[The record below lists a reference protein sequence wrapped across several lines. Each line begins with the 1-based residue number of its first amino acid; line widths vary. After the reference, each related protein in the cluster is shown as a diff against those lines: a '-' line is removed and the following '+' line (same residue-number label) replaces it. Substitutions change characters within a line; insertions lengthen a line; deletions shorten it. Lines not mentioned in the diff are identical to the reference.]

1 MTAPEDGT
9 TRPPT
14 PPLPEDPDLPPIGDD
29 QPPGRDVHDEPQSR
43 HSGLLR
49 RSAVMAVGTVF
60 SRASGSVRSL
70 LLTAAIG
77 TGVFSGSF
85 QLANVIPTS
94 VYFLIAGGAIN
105 TIFVPQLVRAM
116 KRDADGGDAFG
127 QRLLTLTVVILLMM
141 TIAAV
146 FAAPLLIRVWA
157 SNDLLRPEN
166 RPYYDLA
173 VAMARWCLPQIFFY
187 GLYTILGQILNARG
201 RFGPMMWAPLLNN
214 IISMV
219 VFAAFMVV
227 GHGPFID
234 KVTDFD
240 VMLLGLGSTIGIAAQ
255 ALCLVPLLKG
265 VGFPLLLRFDLRGKG
280 LTRSARMAGWSLG
293 FVLVNQLW
301 FVLVTRITTGAQ
313 AQATSQGLTEGI
325 GITPYMSAFLI
336 FQVPH
341 SIVTV
346 SLVTALLPALSSL
359 AAEGRMREVAIDLAQ
374 ALRTTVVA
382 LAPAAAVY
390 FALGPLLTEAVF
402 ANGNTTAGDARYIGL
417 VLAAQ
422 APALLFFS
430 SHYVTLRAFYSV
442 EDTRTPVF
450 VQLVIVAISGGFA
463 LFFYEALPLF
473 WKTLGVGIAFS
484 IGYLAGFV
492 LNLLI
497 LRRRLVGGLGMRSL
511 AWHYL
516 RTTVAAGGA
525 GALGWLSAWLL
536 RPALPDSRLSV
547 LLLGLIGSAVVAV
560 AYVGLAKVLRLR
572 EINQML
578 AIVGRRIRRRVP
590 G

>member
-1 MTAPEDGT
+1 M
-9 TRPPT
+9 
-14 PPLPEDPDLPPIGDD
+14 
-29 QPPGRDVHDEPQSR
+29 
-43 HSGLLR
+43 
-49 RSAVMAVGTVF
+49 
-60 SRASGSVRSL
+60 
-70 LLTAAIG
+70 
-77 TGVFSGSF
+77 FSGSF

-116 KRDADGGDAFG
+116 KRDEDGGDAFG
-127 QRLLTLTVVILLMM
+127 QRLLTLTVVILLLM

-146 FAAPLLIRVWA
+146 FAAPLLIRIWA

-173 VAMARWCLPQIFFY
+173 VALARWCLPQIFFY

-255 ALCLVPLLKG
+255 ALCLLPLLKG
-265 VGFPLLLRFDLRGKG
+265 VGFPLLLRFDLKGKG
-280 LTRSARMAGWSLG
+280 LTRSARMAGWSLA

-374 ALRTTVVA
+374 ALRTTVVT

-402 ANGNTTAGDARYIGL
+402 ANGNTTAADARYIGL

-450 VQLVIVAISGGFA
+450 VQLVIVAVSGGLAF
-463 LFFYEALPLF
+463 LFYETLPLF
-473 WKTLGVGIAFS
+473 WKTLAVGIAFS
-484 IGYLAGFV
+484 IGYLAGFA

-497 LRRRLVGGLGMRSL
+497 LRRRLVGGLAMRPL

-516 RTTVAAGGA
+516 RTTVAAALAGG
-525 GALGWLSAWLL
+525 LGWLTAWLL
-536 RPALPDSRLSV
+536 RPLLPEGRLSV
-547 LLLGLIGSAVVAV
+547 LAMGLIGSAVVAV
-560 AYVGLAKVLRLR
+560 AYVGLAKVFRLR
-572 EINQML
+572 EINQMIAMVTRRL
-578 AIVGRRIRRRVP
+578 RRGRTV
-590 G
+590 

>member
-1 MTAPEDGT
+1 VTAPGDGS
-9 TRPPT
+9 T
-14 PPLPEDPDLPPIGDD
+14 PPPDPALPEDAELPPVRAD
-29 QPPGRDVHDEPQSR
+29 QPTATGVADEPQSR
-43 HSGLLR
+43 HTGLLR

-116 KRDADGGDAFG
+116 KRDEDGGDAFG
-127 QRLLTLTVVILLMM
+127 QRLLTLTVVILLLM
-141 TIAAV
+141 TVAAV
-146 FAAPLLIRVWA
+146 FAAPLLIRIWA

-173 VAMARWCLPQIFFY
+173 VALARWCLPQIFFY

-227 GHGPFID
+227 GHGPFVD
-234 KVTDFD
+234 KVTGSDIT
-240 VMLLGLGSTIGIAAQ
+240 LLGLGSTIGIAAQ
-255 ALCLVPLLKG
+255 ALCLIPLLKG

-280 LTRSARMAGWSLG
+280 LTKSARMAGWSLG

-346 SLVTALLPALSSL
+346 SLVTALLPALSTL
-359 AAEGRMREVAIDLAQ
+359 AAEGRMREVAVDLAQ
-374 ALRTTVVA
+374 ALRTTVVT

-390 FALGPLLTEAVF
+390 FALGPLLTQAVF
-402 ANGNTTAGDARYIGL
+402 ANGNTTTADARYIGL

-450 VQLVIVAISGGFA
+450 VQLVIVAVSGAFA
-463 LFFYEALPLF
+463 FFFYETLPLF

-484 IGYLAGFV
+484 IGYLAGFA

-497 LRRRLVGGLGMRSL
+497 LRRRLVGGLAMRSL

-516 RTTVAAGGA
+516 RTAFAAAAAGA
-525 GALGWLSAWLL
+525 VGWLTAWLL
-536 RPALPDSRLSV
+536 RPVLPPGRLSV
-547 LLLGLIGSAVVAV
+547 LVMGLVGSAVVGV
-560 AYVGLAKVLRLR
+560 VYIGLAKLLRLR
-572 EINQML
+572 EIDQML
-578 AIVGRRIRRRVP
+578 AMITRRLRRAP